1 MRPTLK
7 EFKKKAL
14 ANPEVEKEYMELSPA
29 YALRKQLIKIRKDAG
44 LTQEELAEILHTK
57 KSTISRLENVN
68 SKISPKLSTIEEYAK
83 AVGYKLEIN
92 FVEKSRAH

>member
-57 KSTISRLENVN
+57 
-68 SKISPKLSTIEEYAK
+68 
-83 AVGYKLEIN
+83 
-92 FVEKSRAH
+92 